1 MPYVQR
7 RDGVVC
13 GCYAQRQPGLA
24 EELLAEDH
32 PDVLVYLNPP
42 PDPRLVLDQ
51 EERLQAKLDAA
62 VMALVNV
69 TPAQLVTYARNNF
82 PTLTLAEQNR
92 MGTILFALAVAA
104 RPRVRA

>member
-69 TPAQLVTYARNNF
+69 TPAQLVTWMVSACRDTSTGPLFAGDQRNSPARNK
-82 PTLTLAEQNR
+82 EGR
-92 MGTILFALAVAA
+92 
-104 RPRVRA
+104 